1 MSLRK
6 ESIKKLKEAV
16 KNRELGCY
24 KGAETCLYYD
34 SRTDSRCAVGVIVPD
49 EVIDKMKNGY
59 GDCERFISDKRGTAV
74 TCQLEGENTYMGM
87 TIDELSILQSYHDN
101 SILTPVVRGEYIK
114 KLEDYVNNL

>member
-1 MSLRK
+1 MSLRE

-16 KNRELGCY
+16 KNKELGCY

-74 TCQLEGENTYMGM
+74 TCQLKGENTYMGM
-87 TIDELSILQSYHDN
+87 TIEELAELQDYHDN
-101 SILTPVVRGEYIK
+101 SILTSVVRGEYIK
-114 KLEDYVNNL
+114 KLEDYVSNL